1 MLRTL
6 ISLILILSAP
16 SNFEAVA
23 GKNKAAESKVWICTG
38 KSAYAYHCDRNC
50 SGLNKCRSE
59 IKKVTLAQAKKL
71 GRTKKCKIC
80 Y

>member
-6 ISLILILSAP
+6 ISLLLILSAP

-23 GKNKAAESKVWICTG
+23 VKNKGAESKVWICTG
-38 KSAYAYHCDRNC
+38 SSAYAYHCDKNC
-50 SGLNKCRSE
+50 RGLNRCGSE
-59 IKKVTLAQAKKL
+59 IKKVTLAQAKKM